1 MNATERLLHY
11 ALERQLGEGGM
22 GVVYRA
28 VDTRLDRPVALKF
41 LPESLSLRPEAKQRL
56 LLEAKAAANLDHPNI
71 GVIHGIEE
79 ADGRVF
85 IVMALYEGQTLQER
99 LSQGPVASDEAAQ
112 WCLQAARGL
121 AKAHAAG
128 IVHRDIKPANLFL
141 TEEGLLKILD
151 FGLVKLDE
159 ASGLTVPG
167 TLLGTPEYMA
177 PEQVRGQGVDAR
189 SDVWSLGV
197 VLYEALTGTSPFRDD
212 GGIAA
217 TILRVMSTE
226 PPPLDEVTP
235 GVPTRFQGLLDQALA
250 KDPEQRLGSVKD
262 FAAELERVLED
273 IAGGGDRREV
283 ASTRPGTAVAAV
295 AGTAAAGSPAPPTSV
310 TDLTLA
316 GRGALQRNALLEAVP
331 HVPRFV
337 GRERELDDLRA
348 RLERTRLVAI
358 RGMAGEGKSAVG
370 AKLVRD
376 LYPEERICW
385 FTFDPVEKNTVDA
398 LYWSVAAFLAA
409 AGEPLLWQYLQGE
422 IEAHRPLDRTV
433 RLNLFLTSLGTTGFA
448 FCFDDVHLVAH
459 DAEVGE
465 LFKALQRHFAGGA
478 QDAGSAFVVMGRELP
493 SDLEHMAV
501 SLAGLTRDDV
511 DALLAV
517 RDASLPD
524 PLVARL
530 HKRTHG
536 NPTLL
541 ELAVSALERM
551 GDDHDAMASFVES
564 MAGRS
569 DVRDYLM
576 NHIYAD
582 LGPDEQAVLD
592 ALSIFGGPVE
602 REVAE
607 ETLAEGGLQG
617 IARSVGIL
625 IQKAIVQETESG
637 QLYCHDLVRE
647 FRYRNL
653 DARSRRSLHAH
664 AARYYEGL
672 KNPLRAAYH
681 AFEQGDRERS
691 LELLTTHRKTI
702 IESGGAPSLLDQFAR
717 FDPRDLSDDEQLAL
731 VLAKGDALTVSGA
744 YQQALELYTFALD
757 DVFEEEA
764 RGELLTRL
772 GSVCNELG
780 EYERAIGHA
789 SEGLSA
795 FEDAGLDAGGAR
807 AQKVMGIALYRLG
820 RLDEA
825 ASALAAGLSLAE
837 AIGDAGL
844 AAYFDQYLGL
854 VDLRQDRLEEARQ
867 RLERSRRSFR
877 AQRDRVGEAE
887 ALNNL
892 AMAYGLLGQH
902 DREMSLLTKT
912 LEILEQ
918 VGDVGYLLILYN
930 NLADH
935 EHRAGGYQ
943 AAMQHREQLVEL
955 ARRSGHSLWEGAG
968 LVGLAEDLLALGRV
982 ADAGERAVAAHDLL
996 RELPSAEGPCVEF
1009 AMSKRVLGQVS
1020 LAVGEREDARA
1031 WFEASIPTFE
1041 AAHETDELAK
1051 ARRGLE
1057 AALAS
1062 SAGDRPAE
1070 TEQTHDHA

>member
-1 MNATERLLHY
+1 MNATTQLLHY
-11 ALERQLGEGGM
+11 ALEGQLGEGGM

-28 VDTRLDRPVALKF
+28 IDTRLDRPVALKF
-41 LPESLSLRPEAKQRL
+41 LPEALSVRPEAKQRL
-56 LLEAKAAANLDHPNI
+56 LLEARAAANLDHPNI

-79 ADGRVF
+79 AEGRVF
-85 IVMALYEGQTLQER
+85 IVMALYQGQTLQER
-99 LSQGPVASDEAAQ
+99 LNQGPVGADEAAE

-159 ASGLTVPG
+159 TSGLTVPG

-189 SDVWSLGV
+189 ADVWSLGV
-197 VLYEALTGTSPFRDD
+197 VLYQALTGSSPFRDEA
-212 GGIAA
+212 GIAA

-226 PPPLDEVTP
+226 PAPLDEVAP
-235 GVPTRFQGLLDQALA
+235 GVPARFQVLLDQALA
-250 KDPEQRLGSVKD
+250 KDPEQRLGSVDD
-262 FAAELERVLED
+262 FAAELERALGDVASG
-273 IAGGGDRREV
+273 AGGLRSGAW
-283 ASTRPGTAVAAV
+283 ASRGPAAAV
-295 AGTAAAGSPAPPTSV
+295 TRASSGGGPPPTTSV

-331 HVPRFV
+331 PVPRFV
-337 GRERELDDLRA
+337 GRQRELDDLRA
-348 RLERTRLVAI
+348 RLERARIVAI

-370 AKLVRD
+370 AKLVRG

-433 RLNLFLTSLGTTGFA
+433 RLNLFLTSLGTSGFA
-448 FCFDDVHLVAH
+448 FCFDEVHLVAH
-459 DAEVGE
+459 DPEVGE
-465 LFKALQRHFAGGA
+465 LFKALTRHFAGGA
-478 QDAGSAFVVMGRELP
+478 QDAGSTFVVMGRELP

-501 SLAGLTRDDV
+501 TLAGLTRADV
-511 DALLAV
+511 DALLAG
-517 RDASLPD
+517 RDARLPD

-530 HKRTHG
+530 HERTHG

-582 LGPDEQAVLD
+582 LAPDEQAVLD
-592 ALSIFGGPVE
+592 ALSVFGGAVE

-625 IQKAIVQETESG
+625 VQKAIVQEAESD
-637 QLYCHDLVRE
+637 QLSCHDLVRE
-647 FRYRNL
+647 FCYRNL
-653 DARSRRSLHAH
+653 DTRSRRSLHGH

-672 KNPLRAAYH
+672 RNPLRAAH
-681 AFEQGDRERS
+681 HTFEQGDRERS

-702 IESGGAPSLLDQFAR
+702 IESGGASSLLDQFAR
-717 FDPRDLSDDEQLAL
+717 FDPRDLSDDQQLAL
-731 VLAKGDALTVSGA
+731 VLAKGDALSVRGA

-780 EYERAIGHA
+780 EHERAIAYVGEA
-789 SEGLSA
+789 LSA
-795 FEDAGLDAGGAR
+795 FEAAGLDDGGAR
-807 AQKVMGIALYRLG
+807 AQRVMGAALYRLG

-825 ASALAAGLSLAE
+825 AAAYAAGLSLAQ
-837 AIGDAGL
+837 AVGDAGL

-877 AQRDRVGEAE
+877 AQRDRIGEAE
-887 ALNNL
+887 ALGNL
-892 AMAYGLLGQH
+892 AMVYALLGQH
-902 DREMSLLTKT
+902 DRELSLLTKT

-918 VGDVGYLLILYN
+918 VGDVGYLLILHN
-930 NLADH
+930 NLGYH
-935 EHRAGGYQ
+935 EHRAGAYQ
-943 AAMQHREQLVEL
+943 AAMKHRERLVEL
-955 ARRSGHSLWEGAG
+955 ARRSGHRLWEGAG
-968 LVGLAEDLLALGRV
+968 LVGMAEDLLALGRV
-982 ADAGERAVAAHDLL
+982 AEANERAVAAHDLL
-996 RELPSAEGPCVEF
+996 RELPSAEGPCVEL
-1009 AMSKRVLGQVS
+1009 AMSQRVLGEVS
-1020 LAVGEREDARA
+1020 LAVGERDDARA

-1041 AAHETDELAK
+1041 AAHEIDELAA